1 MGDIAGW
8 VLVGIGVL
16 VFAYILPA
24 VIRSRQVVV
33 DSRADD
39 RYSDDLRIVATAG
52 PRQVAPPSNG
62 RVFVHPSRANE
73 EALMSSPADRQLA
86 AADARRLAAA
96 RAARAAASSRRAA
109 AARRRLA
116 LTGVLLVATAG
127 LWAGF
132 ALLSWPL
139 VAPVLATVALGGV
152 VVLGRRAATAGNAAD
167 ARWERELAVIASHA
181 RDRAT
186 SHARRAGKP
195 QLRVDVDPTSLLA
208 DSAPAI
214 HPEGA
219 AGRGNDRPGWTPV
232 PVPPPAYTLKQ
243 SAPRREVSPLVM
255 GAPTEVMDP
264 VSERT
269 DGASA
274 VVENEEHARG
284 RAEKRVAVEP
294 AIDVQAV
301 LARRRAAG

>member
-1 MGDIAGW
+1 MGEIAGW
-8 VLVGIGVL
+8 VALGIGVL

-52 PRQVAPPSNG
+52 RRQVPTPTTG
-62 RVFVHPSRANE
+62 RVFVHPVRANE
-73 EALMSSPADRQLA
+73 EASMSSPADRQLA
-86 AADARRLAAA
+86 AADARRLATA

-116 LTGVLLVATAG
+116 LTGLLLVVAAG

-132 ALLSWPL
+132 ALLSWPV
-139 VAPVLATVALGGV
+139 VAPVLATLALAGV
-152 VVLGRRAATAGNAAD
+152 TVLGRRAAAAGAAAD
-167 ARWERELAVIASHA
+167 ARWERELAAITAHA
-181 RDRAT
+181 RDRASASART
-186 SHARRAGKP
+186 SGRP
-195 QLRVDVDPTSLLA
+195 QLRVDVDPTSLVEDTSA
-208 DSAPAI
+208 ATPVESRSAAPA
-214 HPEGA
+214 PEGE
-219 AGRGNDRPGWTPV
+219 WTPV

-255 GAPTEVMDP
+255 GAPTEVMAPVAAEETSPAPAVDP
-264 VSERT
+264 AQTRP
-269 DGASA
+269 AA
-274 VVENEEHARG
+274 
-284 RAEKRVAVEP
+284 EP